1 MTPDV
6 IDVGHYLELV
16 TEREWREPHS
26 LSSAVKTHQAAA
38 RLTFTTT
45 SLVQSFHLDEPT
57 KLSISAF

>member
-6 IDVGHYLELV
+6 IDVGHHLELV
-16 TEREWREPHS
+16 SEMEWREPHS
-26 LSSAVKTHQAAA
+26 LSAVKTHQAAA

-45 SLVQSFHLDEPT
+45 SLVQSFHLDEVT